1 MIDYTPLH
9 DYKEIVDYIPPQKD
23 VIRGKIVDYLLLFIY
38 IAIIGWAIM
47 RILLCGS
54 IWHGIVY
61 AIALIIIGIFIGVVF
76 MFIHLRYSPGKPR
89 FRAKYASAIK
99 DVIGFD
105 FGDDYKLLFTGSHDY
120 EEYLYI
126 FSKESFEPLKK
137 HLESIPDGKDD
148 KIGRV
153 VNHVYK
159 GQQGEGFELV
169 EDRRDSNVCGSVES
183 IEVDYKERTLKH
195 KFVIY

>member
-1 MIDYTPLH
+1 MIDYTPHH
-9 DYKEIVDYIPPQKD
+9 DYKEIVDNIPPKKD
-23 VIRGKIVDYLLLFIY
+23 VIRGKIVGYLLLFIY
-38 IAIIGWAIM
+38 IAIVGRVIT
-47 RILLCGS
+47 RIPPCSS
-54 IWHGIVY
+54 IWHCIEYILGLIV
-61 AIALIIIGIFIGVVF
+61 IAIIIGLVLMLIYLLFLPGRPR
-76 MFIHLRYSPGKPR
+76 LR
-89 FRAKYASAIK
+89 ANYANVIK
-99 DVIGFD
+99 EVIGFD

>member
-1 MIDYTPLH
+1 MIDYTPRRR
-9 DYKEIVDYIPPQKD
+9 YKEIVDYIPPKKD
-23 VIRGKIVDYLLLFIY
+23 VIRGRIVGYLLLALY
-38 IAIIGWAIM
+38 IVVIGWAIM

-61 AIALIIIGIFIGVVF
+61 AIALIIIGLFIGVVF
-76 MFIHLRYSPGKPR
+76 MFIHLLYSPGKPR
-89 FRAKYASAIK
+89 LKADYAKAIK

-105 FGDDYKLLFTGSHDY
+105 FGDDFKLLFTGGHDY

-137 HLESIPDGKDD
+137 RLDSIPDGKDD
-148 KIGRV
+148 KTGRYV
-153 VNHVYK
+153 DHSFK
-159 GQQGEGFELV
+159 GQQGTGFGLV
-169 EDRRDSNVCGSVES
+169 KNRLDNNQCGNIES

>member
-23 VIRGKIVDYLLLFIY
+23 VIRGKIVDCLLFILY
-38 IAIIGWAIM
+38 IVIIGWGIM
-47 RILLCGS
+47 RILQCGS
-54 IWHGIVY
+54 VWLYIKY
-61 AIALIIIGIFIGVVF
+61 TIALTVIGLFIGVVF
-76 MFIHLRYSPGKPR
+76 MITHWITSPARPRLR
-89 FRAKYASAIK
+89 ANYASVIK
-99 DVIGFD
+99 EVIGFD
-105 FGDDYKLLFTGSHDY
+105 FGDDFKLLFTGGHDY

-126 FSKESFEPLKK
+126 FSEESFEPLKK
-137 HLESIPDGKDD
+137 HLETIPDGKDD
-148 KIGRV
+148 KTGRV

-159 GQQGEGFELV
+159 GQYGEGFELV
-169 EDRRDSNVCGSVES
+169 EDRRGGSVCGSVES